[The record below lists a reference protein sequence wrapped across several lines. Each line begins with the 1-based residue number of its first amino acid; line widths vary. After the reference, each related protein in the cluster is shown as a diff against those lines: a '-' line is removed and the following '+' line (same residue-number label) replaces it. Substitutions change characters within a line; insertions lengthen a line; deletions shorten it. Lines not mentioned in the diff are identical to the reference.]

1 MKCIFGKIREVEEIG
16 FWISRE
22 VAPHMILAH
31 DVEYGCV
38 PEEIQKI
45 IDEGAFADKAKNGLL
60 PNGYSESFV
69 LADLYEDKD
78 RVYYAMPF
86 AGTISTLFPKRA
98 VSPIRNCICARDDGP
113 FFIPASRKADM
124 FIPAYSSP
132 DELLDGFK
140 SVLAGFGVELPDDFD
155 WFAHVVRIDG
165 TEFYDE

>member
-78 RVYYAMPF
+78 RVYYALC
-86 AGTISTLFPKRA
+86 GYNLDTVPKK
-98 VSPIRNCICARDDGP
+98 
-113 FFIPASRKADM
+113 SRVTNPK
-124 FIPAYSSP
+124 
-132 DELLDGFK
+132 LHLCK
-140 SVLAGFGVELPDDFD
+140 
-155 WFAHVVRIDG
+155 R
-165 TEFYDE
+165 